1 MKKLLVLLIAIL
13 PLTGCF
19 KRDSMEDIDIYTS
32 VYPIEYIMNALYGN
46 NSTVYSIY
54 PNGIIIDDYTLTDKQ
69 IKDYSNCSLFAF
81 NGLGQESKYIVDMF
95 KYNKNIKII
104 DTTSSME
111 YEYGMEELWLNPS
124 NLLMMAQNI
133 KMGLNEY
140 ISNHYLLTEIEENYE
155 KLKIDVSNLDAEMRL
170 MAEEAKYDTIL
181 VSSDLY
187 KFLGKYGLNIISL
200 EENDNLTDKVL
211 AQVKQMITDGKIKY
225 IFASQ
230 HSDPSDTI
238 NQLVKDYKV
247 EIVYIHTLS
256 NITETERNDK
266 KDYLSLMRE
275 NIELWK
281 KELNK

>member
-1 MKKLLVLLIAIL
+1 MKKFLALLLIIL

-32 VYPIEYIMNALYGN
+32 VYPIEYIMKTLYGD
-46 NSTVYSIY
+46 NSNVYSIY
-54 PNGIIIDDYTLTDKQ
+54 PNGIIIDEYTLTDKQ

-81 NGLGQESKYIVDMF
+81 NGLGNETKYITNMF
-95 KYNKNIKII
+95 DYNKNIKII

-140 ISNHYLLTEIEENYE
+140 ITNHYLLTEIEEKYE
-155 KLKIDVSNLDAEMRL
+155 TFKINISNLDAEMRL
-170 MAEEAKYDTIL
+170 MAESAKYDTIL
-181 VSSDLY
+181 VTSDLY
-187 KFLGKYGLNIISL
+187 KFLGKYGLNVISL
-200 EENDNLTDKVL
+200 EENENLTDKLL
-211 AQVKQMITDGKIKY
+211 AQTKQLITDGKIKY
-225 IFASQ
+225 IYASQ
-230 HSDPSDTI
+230 HSDLSDLA
-238 NQLVKDYKV
+238 NQLVTDYKL

-266 KDYLSLMRE
+266 KDYISLMRE
-275 NIELWK
+275 NIESWK
-281 KELNK
+281 EELNK